1 MFIIDDSYFT
11 GKINVPNNNEYNG
24 STVEAIEDYINK
36 YGRLFMRETL
46 GNVLFK
52 DLMLNLDNGELIE
65 NATEKWVKLVNGT
78 EYVKDGVT
86 YTWQGIKG
94 GCDLYKDS
102 VLAYFVY
109 LNYFE
114 ITQFTGFSLALT
126 EAKNSTVVNPSNH
139 LVEVWNDFVYLY
151 QGSCNH
157 TQHPSISFD
166 FNGVLF
172 NDYYYGNDSGFV
184 SYMQYLLDNKADFPN
199 VAIKPLIYKNSLGI

>member
-11 GKINVPNNNEYNG
+11 GKINVPNVTEYNG
-24 STVEAIEDYINK
+24 STIEAIDDYINK

-52 DLMLNLDNGELIE
+52 DLMLNLDNGELKE
-65 NATEKWVKLVNGT
+65 NASQKWVDLINGK
-78 EYVKDGVT
+78 EYTKNGET

-114 ITQFTGFSLALT
+114 ITYFTGFSLAST
-126 EAKNSTVVNPSNH
+126 EAKNSTIINPSNH
-139 LVEVWNDFVYLY
+139 LVEIHNDFVSLY
-151 QGSCNH
+151 QGSSNYNPINYFH
-157 TQHPSISFD
+157 SNEVIFRD
-166 FNGVLF
+166 F
-172 NDYYYGNDSGFV
+172 YHSNDSGFV
-184 SYMQYLLDNKADFPN
+184 SYMQFLLDNETNYPK
-199 VAIKPLIYKNSLGI
+199 VSIKPLQFKNSLGI

>member
-11 GKINVPNNNEYNG
+11 GKINVPNVTEYNG
-24 STVEAIEDYINK
+24 STIEAIDDYINK

-52 DLMLNLDNGELIE
+52 DLMLNLDNGELKPT
-65 NATEKWVKLVNGT
+65 ATQKWVDLINGK

-114 ITQFTGFSLALT
+114 ITYFTGFSLAST
-126 EAKNSTVVNPSNH
+126 EAKNSTVINPSNH
-139 LVEVWNDFVYLY
+139 LVEIHNDFVNLY
-151 QGSCNH
+151 QGSCTYN
-157 TQHPSISFD
+157 PISYFYSD
-166 FNGVLF
+166 EVIFR
-172 NDYYYGNDSGFV
+172 DYYHGGDSGFV
-184 SYMQYLLDNKADFPN
+184 SYMQYLLDHKEDFPN
-199 VAIKPLIYKNSLGI
+199 LSIKTLQFKNSLGI

>member
-11 GKINVPNNNEYNG
+11 GKINVPNVTEYNG
-24 STVEAIEDYINK
+24 STIEAIDDYINK

-52 DLMLNLDNGELIE
+52 DLMLNLDNGELKT
-65 NATEKWVKLVNGT
+65 NASQKWVDLINGK
-78 EYVKDGVT
+78 EYTKNGET

-114 ITQFTGFSLALT
+114 ITYFTGFSLAST
-126 EAKNSTVVNPSNH
+126 EAKNSTVINPSNH
-139 LVEVWNDFVYLY
+139 LVEIHNDFVSLY
-151 QGSCNH
+151 QGSCTYNPIEYFH
-157 TQHPSISFD
+157 SNEVIFR
-166 FNGVLF
+166 
-172 NDYYYGNDSGFV
+172 DYYHSNDSGFV
-184 SYMQYLLDNKADFPN
+184 SYMQFLMDNETDYPN
-199 VAIKPLIYKNSLGI
+199 VPIRPLQFKNSLGI

>member
-11 GKINVPNNNEYNG
+11 GKINVPNVTEYNG
-24 STVEAIEDYINK
+24 STIEAIDDYINK

-52 DLMLNLDNGELIE
+52 DLMLNLDNGELKE
-65 NATEKWVKLVNGT
+65 DASQKWVDLINGK
-78 EYVKDGVT
+78 EYTKNGET

-114 ITQFTGFSLALT
+114 ITYFTGFSLAST
-126 EAKNSTVVNPSNH
+126 EAKNSTIINPSNH
-139 LVEVWNDFVYLY
+139 LVEIHNDFISLY
-151 QGSCNH
+151 QGSCTYNPI
-157 TQHPSISFD
+157 TYFNSNEVIFRD
-166 FNGVLF
+166 FYHSN
-172 NDYYYGNDSGFV
+172 NSGFV
-184 SYMQYLLDNKADFPN
+184 SYMQFLLDNEANYPK
-199 VAIKPLIYKNSLGI
+199 VSIKPLQFKNSLGI

>member
-11 GKINVPNNNEYNG
+11 GKINVPNVTEYNG

-52 DLMLNLDNGELIE
+52 DLMLNLDNGELKPT
-65 NATEKWVKLVNGT
+65 ATQKWKDLINGK
-78 EYVKDGVT
+78 EYTKNGET

-102 VLAYFVY
+102 VLAYFIY

-114 ITQFTGFSLALT
+114 ITYFTGFSLAST
-126 EAKNSTVVNPSNH
+126 EAKNSTVINPSNH
-139 LVEVWNDFVYLY
+139 LVEIHNDFVSLY
-151 QGSCNH
+151 QGSCSYN
-157 TQHPSISFD
+157 PISYFYSDEVIFRD
-166 FNGVLF
+166 FYHSNG
-172 NDYYYGNDSGFV
+172 SGFV
-184 SYMQYLLDNKADFPN
+184 SYMQFLLDHETDYPK
-199 VAIKPLIYKNSLGI
+199 VSIKPLQFKNSLGI

>member
-11 GKINVPNNNEYNG
+11 GKINVPNNTEYNG

-65 NATEKWVKLVNGT
+65 NAAQKWVDLINGK
-78 EYVKDGVT
+78 EYVKNGET

-114 ITQFTGFSLALT
+114 ITYFTGFSLAST
-126 EAKNSTVVNPSNH
+126 ESKNSTVINPSNH
-139 LVEVWNDFVYLY
+139 LVEIHNDFVSLY
-151 QGSCNH
+151 QGSCDYE
-157 TQHPSISFD
+157 PISYFYPNEMI
-166 FNGVLF
+166 FR
-172 NDYYYGNDSGFV
+172 DYYQANNSGFV
-184 SYMQYLLDNKADFPN
+184 SYMQFLLDNEVDYPK
-199 VAIKPLIYKNSLGI
+199 VSIKPLQFKNSLGI